1 MNTRQRGMASL
12 LTALVLMLSMTLVT
26 LSTARTH
33 TTETRMAGNEHRHY
47 RLHLAAG
54 SAWESASQQLTDEGR
69 QPVWTPD
76 PETGALVSRPTLPA
90 ADEAVDIHVLF
101 SKAGRDS
108 RVVDI
113 QASAT
118 LPGSGRQAVKVSQAV
133 RLLGVLSPLA
143 ESAPPLVLNGCL
155 LSAAVVEIRPMNGD
169 SANAGDALW
178 QFGAGGCPPNA
189 KLDTHAGH
197 VIYRTPTEDLWQSLF
212 SVSREEYARLAAD
225 ERTLPAAQ
233 RRYWLAGADIGRTR
247 LWRLSVGSAQRPV
260 VVVFPA
266 AAGCPRFASGVR
278 IVGVVYIDAACRQ
291 PPANASLTVTGT
303 LAVNGALDT
312 GHALVRLNHIQV
324 ADPGQTRLAFPVLRI
339 VKLPG
344 SWRDF

>member
-26 LSTARTH
+26 LSAARTH

-47 RLHLAAG
+47 RLHLAAE
-54 SAWESASQQLTDEGR
+54 SAWESASQQLTDEDG
-69 QPVWTPD
+69 QPSWTPER
-76 PETGALVSRPTLPA
+76 ETGALVSRPTLPA
-90 ADEAVDIHVLF
+90 ADKAVDVHVLF
-101 SKAGRDS
+101 RKAGRDS
-108 RVVDI
+108 PVVDI
-113 QASAT
+113 QAIAM
-118 LPGSGRQAVKVSQAV
+118 LPGSGGQMVTVSQAV

-155 LSAAVVEIRPMNGD
+155 SSAAVVEIRPINGD
-169 SANAGDALW
+169 STNAGDALW
-178 QFGAGGCPPNA
+178 QFGARGCPPNA
-189 KLDTHAGH
+189 KLDSHAGH
-197 VIYRTPTEDLWQSLF
+197 AVDRTPAEDLWQSLF
-212 SVSREEYARLAAD
+212 SVSREDYAGLAAN
-225 ERTLPAAQ
+225 ELALPAAQ
-233 RRYWLAGADIGRTR
+233 RRYWLAEADNGRAR
-247 LWRLSVGSAQRPV
+247 LWRLSVGSPQRPV

-278 IVGVVYIDAACRQ
+278 IVGMVYIDAACRQ